1 MLDRRRL
8 DVFFAAL
15 FRFMS
20 LSSVLALASILLFVF
35 LQGAGPFIFSTAPG
49 IRIVPERIEEIRVND
64 VTYRN
69 RTTFI
74 HIPPEAVLV
83 SINFSNGESLR
94 VLEIGVNRAEKDPQ
108 KSISFIQSEGAEITY
123 PQAYTYTASYP
134 GPLPGVA
141 AKVHILLPER
151 PYSFFNFI
159 TGLEWRPAYNKVYG
173 ILPMI
178 AGTILVSFAAII
190 LGLPLALLSGVFL
203 AEFVPQKTAFLVRSG
218 IELLAGIPS
227 VVYGFFGLMVIVP
240 WVKKVFHAPSGNGL
254 LAAALVLGVMILPT
268 VITIAETSLRA
279 VPDSIREASLSL
291 GASKMQTA
299 WAVVLPHA
307 RSGVLAGIILGISR
321 AVGETMAVILVA
333 GNSPQLIRGLT
344 DSVRTL
350 TATIALEMGY
360 AEGRHSEILFSIGVV
375 LFVFILI
382 LNSLIL
388 RYTRS
393 DPETARASVR
403 APDRT
408 PDQAS
413 AGVPTQAPVRV
424 SVPAPLPAG
433 QEREGG

>member
-1 MLDRRRL
+1 MRQYRDSMFDRRRF
-8 DVFFAAL
+8 DVFFAAV

-20 LSSVLALASILLFVF
+20 LASVLALASILLFVF
-35 LQGAGPFIFSTAPG
+35 LQGAGPFVFSTAPG
-49 IRIVPERIEEIRVND
+49 IRIIPEKIEEITVNGLS
-64 VTYRN
+64 YRN
-69 RTTFI
+69 HTTFI
-74 HIPPEAVLV
+74 PVPPDAGIV
-83 SINFSNGESLR
+83 SISFPGGESLR
-94 VLEIGVNRAEKDPQ
+94 VLEIRVNEAEKDPQ
-108 KSISFIQSEGAEITY
+108 KSVSFIQSEGAEITY
-123 PQAYTYTASYP
+123 PQAYTYTVSYP
-134 GPLPGVA
+134 GPLPGMA
-141 AKVHILLPER
+141 AKVHILLPEK
-151 PYSFFNFI
+151 PYGFLDFI

-203 AEFVPQKTAFLVRSG
+203 AEFVPQKTAFLIRSG

-240 WVKKVFHAPSGNGL
+240 WVKKVFRVPSGNGL

-299 WAVVLPHA
+299 WAAVLPHA
-307 RSGVLAGIILGISR
+307 GSGVLAGIILGISR

-375 LFVFILI
+375 LFVFIMI
-382 LNSLIL
+382 LNSVIL
-388 RYTRS
+388 RL
-393 DPETARASVR
+393 ARR
-403 APDRT
+403 
-408 PDQAS
+408 
-413 AGVPTQAPVRV
+413 
-424 SVPAPLPAG
+424 
-433 QEREGG
+433 EREER